1 MTTVSA
7 HEARQKFAELIELA
21 FYKNAQIRIERN
33 KKPMARIVGEPFM
46 KVLDSVIDHII
57 EHEPAIADTLA
68 IMIDDEIRTV
78 IEQGIQEIKAGKLI
92 PIESIL
98 NE

>member
-33 KKPMARIVGEPFM
+33 KKPMAWIVGEPFM
-46 KVLDSVIDHII
+46 KVIDSVIDHII

-68 IMIDDEIRTV
+68 IMLDDNIRAV
-78 IEQGIQEIKAGKLI
+78 IEQGTREIKEGKLI

-98 NE
+98 DE

>member
-7 HEARQKFAELIELA
+7 HEARQKFAELLELA

-33 KKPMARIVGEPFM
+33 KKPMAWIVGEPFM
-46 KVLDSVIDHII
+46 KVLDSVIDHLI